1 MAQVFNS
8 DAGEATSNSYAT
20 LAEANQYI
28 ENRYGTGSTW
38 TTWDALTDAQK
49 QEKLILGCD
58 YIEQKYSEN
67 WNTGYRQVTT
77 QRLSWP
83 RHDAYYYESYTY
95 FQITDVPQEVKEAQ
109 IEATVELISNETDL
123 LPSYDRSTKS
133 EKVGS
138 LEVVYMDS
146 AGNLKTFPKVVGR
159 LRRLLTSGMRM
170 VRG

>member
-1 MAQVFNS
+1 
-8 DAGEATSNSYAT
+8 
-20 LAEANQYI
+20 
-28 ENRYGTGSTW
+28 
-38 TTWDALTDAQK
+38 
-49 QEKLILGCD
+49 
-58 YIEQKYSEN
+58 
-67 WNTGYRQVTT
+67 
-77 QRLSWP
+77 
-83 RHDAYYYESYTY
+83 
-95 FQITDVPQEVKEAQ
+95 VPQEVKEAQ